1 MDYKAGGTIEKCISW
16 RLIFSWKKIHFRNT
30 SYFFL
35 PNPRIF
41 FNSEYSRQPWALKW
55 NHNLILKIKA
65 IVFTVGYSSFR
76 QRATMAALPEKWL
89 VFKLFYTV
97 FKPLL
102 QTVVNLERINTK
114 FRSNGGT
121 QYRPDRSCT
130 SAMCAFDS
138 GVKL

>member
-1 MDYKAGGTIEKCISW
+1 M
-16 RLIFSWKKIHFRNT
+16 
-30 SYFFL
+30 
-35 PNPRIF
+35 
-41 FNSEYSRQPWALKW
+41 
-55 NHNLILKIKA
+55 LKIKA

-102 QTVVNLERINTK
+102 LQQIVVNLERINTK

-130 SAMCAFDS
+130 SSSTYVCFWFRGEIVMQLFIKPHNDRIRTTIQKNKFWVVSNYSIFHVIQIISRFHGLKAN
-138 GVKL
+138 